1 MRNDAVELIKQ
12 MEFSSSKRP
21 VTATATSPGSVHF
34 RLLCPATRTG
44 AIIGKG
50 GSVIRYLQSVTGSKI
65 RVIDDIPVPSEERV
79 VLIIAPNVNKNHSKK
94 DESNGFDSEN
104 PNSEETKQTEEA
116 APSSGQMALV
126 RVLERIM
133 FGDDAASAD
142 GEELDKG
149 DSEGLCRMIVRGNQ
163 VDFLM
168 SKGGNLIQKIREDS
182 GACVR
187 ISPTDQIPP
196 CAFPGDV
203 VIQITGKFSSV
214 KKALLLIS
222 NCLQESGAPP
232 TWEECPFPQ
241 PGYPPDY
248 HSMEYHQWDHP
259 PPVPMPEDVGPFNRP
274 VVEEEVAFRLLCP
287 ADKVGSLIGKGGA
300 VVRGLQN
307 ETGASIKVS
316 DPTHDS
322 EERIVVISAREN
334 LERRHSLAQD
344 AVMRVHNRIV
354 EIGFEPSAAV
364 VARLLVHSP
373 YIGRLLGKGGHLISE
388 MRRATGASIRVFAK
402 DQATKYEAQHD
413 EIVQVIG
420 NVKTVQDALFQI
432 TSRLREAMFPGRFP
446 FQGMG
451 GPPPPF
457 MGPYPE
463 PPPPFGPRQYPG
475 SPDRYHSPVGSF
487 HERHCHAPGFDRPPS
502 PMSWTP
508 QPPID
513 GHPGGMVPD
522 VNHGFALRNEPIGSE
537 NPVMT
542 SANVEIVVPQAYLGH
557 VYGENCS
564 NLNYIKQISGANV
577 VVHDPKVG
585 TTEGLVVVSGTSDQA
600 HFAQSLLHAFILCG
614 QS

>member
-1 MRNDAVELIKQ
+1 MD
-12 MEFSSSKRP
+12 FSSSKRP
-21 VTATATSPGSVHF
+21 ATASAESVQF
-34 RLLCPATRTG
+34 RLLCPASRTG

-50 GSVIRYLQSVTGSKI
+50 GSVIRHLQSLTGSKI

-79 VLIIAPNVNKNHSKK
+79 VLITAPNATKK
-94 DESNGFDSEN
+94 DDSSNACDPEN
-104 PNSEETKQTEEA
+104 PNSDQTKPPETAAADKPGEEA
-116 APSSGQMALV
+116 PPPPSSSALV
-126 RVLERIM
+126 RVLERIV
-133 FGDDAASAD
+133 FGDDAANGD
-142 GEELDKG
+142 GSELDKG
-149 DSEGLCRMIVRGNQ
+149 EFEGLCRVLVRGNQ
-163 VDFLM
+163 VDYLM
-168 SKGGNLIQKIREDS
+168 SQGGMMMQRIRDES
-182 GACVR
+182 GASVR
-187 ISPTDQIPP
+187 IASTDQIPP

-203 VIQITGKFSSV
+203 VIQINGKFSSV
-214 KKALLLIS
+214 KKALLMITS
-222 NCLQESGAPP
+222 SLQESGAPP
-232 TWEECPFPQ
+232 TWEECSFPP

-259 PPVPMPEDVGPFNRP
+259 PNPMAEDVGPFNRP
-274 VVEEEVAFRLLCP
+274 PIVEEEVAFRLLCP

-300 VVRGLQN
+300 VVRALQN

-316 DPTHDS
+316 DPTHET

-344 AVMRVHNRIV
+344 AVMCVHNRIV

-373 YIGRLLGKGGHLISE
+373 FIGRLLGKGGHVISE

-402 DQATKYEAQHD
+402 DQATKYESQHD
-413 EIVQVIG
+413 EIVQIIG

-432 TSRLREAMFPGRFP
+432 TSRLREAMFPGRIPFP
-446 FQGMG
+446 GMG

-463 PPPPFGPRQYPG
+463 PPPPFGPRPYPA
-475 SPDRYHSPVGSF
+475 SPDRYHSPVGPY
-487 HERHCHAPGFDRPPS
+487 HERHCHGPGFDRPPS

-522 VNHGFALRNEPIGSE
+522 VNHGFALRNEPIGGE
-537 NPVMT
+537 NLPMT

-557 VYGENCS
+557 IYGENCS
-564 NLNYIKQISGANV
+564 NLNYIKQVTGANV
-577 VVHDPKVG
+577 VVHDPKAG

>member
-1 MRNDAVELIKQ
+1 MLDKTQNDTVKE
-12 MEFSSSKRP
+12 MDFSSSKRP
-21 VTATATSPGSVHF
+21 AAESVQF
-34 RLLCPATRTG
+34 RLLCPASRTG

-50 GSVIRYLQSVTGSKI
+50 GSVIRHLQSLTGSKI

-79 VLIIAPNVNKNHSKK
+79 VLITAPIAKK
-94 DESNGFDSEN
+94 DESSSNACDPEN
-104 PNSEETKQTEEA
+104 PISDQTKPQETEKPGEEA
-116 APSSGQMALV
+116 PPSSLALV
-126 RVLERIM
+126 RVLERIVL
-133 FGDDAASAD
+133 GDDAANAD
-142 GEELDKG
+142 GNELDKG
-149 DSEGLCRMIVRGNQ
+149 ELEGLCRVLVRGNQ
-163 VDFLM
+163 VDYLM
-168 SKGGNLIQKIREDS
+168 SQGGMMMQRIRDDS
-182 GACVR
+182 GASVR
-187 ISPTDQIPP
+187 IASTDQIPP

-203 VIQITGKFSSV
+203 VIQINGKFLSV
-214 KKALLLIS
+214 KKALLMITNS
-222 NCLQESGAPP
+222 LQESGAPP
-232 TWEECPFPQ
+232 TWEECSFPQ
-241 PGYPPDY
+241 PDYPP
-248 HSMEYHQWDHP
+248 MEYHQWDYP
-259 PPVPMPEDVGPFNRP
+259 PNPIPDDVGPFNRP
-274 VVEEEVAFRLLCP
+274 IVEEEVAFRLLCP

-300 VVRGLQN
+300 VVRALQN
-307 ETGASIKVS
+307 ETGAAIKVS
-316 DPTHDS
+316 DPTHET

-344 AVMRVHNRIV
+344 AVMCVHNRIV

-373 YIGRLLGKGGHLISE
+373 FIGRLLGKGGHVISE

-402 DQATKYEAQHD
+402 DQATKYESQHD
-413 EIVQVIG
+413 EIVQIIG

-432 TSRLREAMFPGRFP
+432 TTRLREAMFPGRIPFP
-446 FQGMG
+446 GMG

-463 PPPPFGPRQYPG
+463 PPPPFGPRPYPA
-475 SPDRYHSPVGSF
+475 SPDRYHSPVGPY
-487 HERHCHAPGFDRPPS
+487 HERHCHGPGFDRPPS

-522 VNHGFALRNEPIGSE
+522 VNHGFALRNEPIGGE
-537 NPVMT
+537 NLPMT
-542 SANVEIVVPQAYLGH
+542 SANVEIVVPQAYLGN

-564 NLNYIKQISGANV
+564 NLNYIKQVTGANV
-577 VVHDPKVG
+577 VVHDPKTG